1 MKQLLSILILLG
13 FMSVSFAQQSL
24 RPLSEIIQEDNLDD
38 PSIILYIYQR
48 CSGVYLNMSAMLYKQ
63 NLVEESKQF
72 ETGQAI
78 FALGAQYLLSQ
89 EPGQNEI
96 LAKEQ
101 IKSNIGEISTIYLGD
116 MNSNYIANGNYT
128 LDTYIEKDLEICKI
142 FFDNIISNTN
152 Q

>member
-1 MKQLLSILILLG
+1 
-13 FMSVSFAQQSL
+13 MSVSYAQQSL

-96 LAKEQ
+96 SAKEQ

>member
-1 MKQLLSILILLG
+1 
-13 FMSVSFAQQSL
+13 
-24 RPLSEIIQEDNLDD
+24 
-38 PSIILYIYQR
+38 
-48 CSGVYLNMSAMLYKQ
+48 MSAMLYKQ

-96 LAKEQ
+96 SAKEQ

>member
-13 FMSVSFAQQSL
+13 FMSVSYAQKSL

-96 LAKEQ
+96 SAKEQ